1 MNTKTCKLLKNSLY
15 ISIKYFKKIE
25 FCIFINYKTME
36 LNKFNVEVEA
46 DMEETKVYYTII
58 CSITR
63 ANLSLSL
70 TFSDS
75 IIHSLKSWENLLDSI
90 QNNKVYNVSGGGNSS
105 SSINFENGILTLDAD
120 VSGNG
125 GDTTFVIELNT
136 EDATQLVTEI
146 IAKCESAVII

>member
-1 MNTKTCKLLKNSLY
+1 
-15 ISIKYFKKIE
+15 
-25 FCIFINYKTME
+25 ME

-46 DMEETKVYYTII
+46 DMEETEVYYTII

-70 TFSDS
+70 TFGDS
-75 IIHSLKSWENLLDSI
+75 IIHSLESWKILLNSI
-90 QNNKVYNVSGGGNSS
+90 QNNNVYDVSRGGNSS
-105 SSINFENGILTLDAD
+105 SSIVYRNGILELDAS

-125 GDTTFVIELNT
+125 GDVTFILELNT

-146 IAKCESAVII
+146 IAKCESAVIM